1 MSKLTVRQL
10 LAQRGMTWYAL
21 HQKTGMSKSMCH
33 DWFRGRH
40 LPSNRSAA
48 RIARAL
54 GISTESLLTRDQWDN
69 LPRTPWGTNAR
80 KALQESRTI
89 ADFKDRIESHV
100 PWCMTCHQ
108 KILKA
113 PSTQGITAQCA
124 TLV

>member
-1 MSKLTVRQL
+1 MDKLTVKEL

-69 LPRTPWGTNAR
+69 FPRTPWGTNAR

-100 PWCMTCHQ
+100 PWCMTCHRPMD
-108 KILKA
+108 KA
-113 PSTQGITAQCA
+113 ASTQAIAA
-124 TLV
+124 

>member
-1 MSKLTVRQL
+1 MDKLTVSQL
-10 LAQRGMTWYAL
+10 LAQRGISWYRL
-21 HQKTGMSKSMCH
+21 HQLTGMSKSMCH

-89 ADFKDRIESHV
+89 ADFKDRIESDV
-100 PWCMTCHQ
+100 PVCPHCGLQ
-108 KILKA
+108 LNKA
-113 PSTQGITAQCA
+113 A
-124 TLV
+124 